1 MSVWHGGLRKKKKSG
16 GAKRAYRKK
25 RRYELGSFQAETTL
39 GELKLKVERARGGT
53 EKLKLLSSK
62 QVCVTDSKTGKTEMA
77 EITRVARNPA
87 NVDYDRRG
95 VMTKGAIVE
104 TSLGPARITSRPGQH
119 GTLNA
124 VLVTEQK
131 D

>member
-1 MSVWHGGLRKKKKSG
+1 MSVCHGGLRKKKNSG

-25 RRYELGSFQAETTL
+25 RRYELGCFQAETTL
-39 GELKLKVERARGGT
+39 GELNLKVERARGGIR
-53 EKLKLLSSK
+53 KLKLLSSK
-62 QVCVTDSKTGKTEMA
+62 HVCVTDPKTHKTEMA

-95 VMTKGAIVE
+95 VMTRGAIVE
-104 TSLGPARITSRPGQH
+104 TSLGLARITSRPGQD

-124 VLVTEQK
+124 VLVKEQK
-131 D
+131 S